1 MVTDIYKDT
10 LQVVPTQR
18 RTITM
23 CGSVSVC
30 LSVFAAW
37 IAIAESG
44 SGKFNMQQ
52 LTLCHKYQ
60 MYRNLYGF
68 LLYHFLNSMKFYSKY
83 IFSFLVQ

>member
-44 SGKFNMQQ
+44 SGKFNMQ
-52 LTLCHKYQ
+52 
-60 MYRNLYGF
+60 
-68 LLYHFLNSMKFYSKY
+68 
-83 IFSFLVQ
+83 